1 MLIPLPVVSIP
12 SLIINSII
20 LFFVKLVGPFIIFES
35 FKYSDNTSLDT
46 LSRKIASCSFGIL
59 LCFIKEIAKYEEDI
73 IIYALVQYKMDN
85 YFIEYP
91 KLQLYTYSIG
101 KSCSLNLKF
110 DYDGKDYLF
119 VEYINKNSR
128 FNNAFKRILELKDK
142 RNDLYL
148 LLSMVIDQLKIDSSK
163 NEFKNKK
170 GEFKYTIFPD
180 QDNDLKFKKEVNP
193 TIYVFT
199 DDIYYNHTS
208 VGLKIYAILE
218 KKLPGIHFTF

>member
-1 MLIPLPVVSIP
+1 MMV
-12 SLIINSII
+12 N
-20 LFFVKLVGPFIIFES
+20 
-35 FKYSDNTSLDT
+35 
-46 LSRKIASCSFGIL
+46 
-59 LCFIKEIAKYEEDI
+59 
-73 IIYALVQYKMDN
+73 
-85 YFIEYP
+85 
-91 KLQLYTYSIG
+91 
-101 KSCSLNLKF
+101 
-110 DYDGKDYLF
+110 DYLF

-180 QDNDLKFKKEVNP
+180 QDNDLKFKKEENP

-199 DDIYYNHTS
+199 DDIYSSHTS
-208 VGLKIYAILE
+208 VGMKIYAMLK

>member
-1 MLIPLPVVSIP
+1 
-12 SLIINSII
+12 
-20 LFFVKLVGPFIIFES
+20 
-35 FKYSDNTSLDT
+35 
-46 LSRKIASCSFGIL
+46 
-59 LCFIKEIAKYEEDI
+59 
-73 IIYALVQYKMDN
+73 MDN

-91 KLQLYTYSIG
+91 KLQLCTYSIG

-110 DYDGKDYLF
+110 DYDEKDYLF

-199 DDIYYNHTS
+199 DEIYYNHTS
-208 VGLKIYAILE
+208 VGMKIYAILE